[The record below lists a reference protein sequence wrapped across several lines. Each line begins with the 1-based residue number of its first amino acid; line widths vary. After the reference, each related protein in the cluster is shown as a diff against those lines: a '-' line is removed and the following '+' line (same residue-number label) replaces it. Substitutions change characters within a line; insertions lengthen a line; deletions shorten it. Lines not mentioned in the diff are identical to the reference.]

1 MTMYNRVAAWNAA
14 RYPQEH
20 NDALSLSLLNEEFT
34 EYTEAKLAVDKLDAL
49 CDMTFVAL
57 GMLWKLDPQD
67 REQADVIEEAI
78 KNVEPIANN
87 EFFEPAYF
95 IPSVLAKYAAS
106 TLSGVAVVTY
116 VSQLCYLQ
124 MTRMGLTGAEVE
136 EAILIVCDSNDS
148 KVIKETAPDVKANID
163 KGADFTPPEPRLQ
176 ILLDKVEARHGR

>member
-34 EYTEAKLAVDKLDAL
+34 EYTEAKRAVDKLDAL

-57 GMLWKLDPQD
+57 GMLWKLDPQEH
-67 REQADVIEEAI
+67 EQAEAIEEAI
-78 KNVEPIANN
+78 KNVETIANN

-106 TLSGVAVVTY
+106 TLRGVDVAHY
-116 VSQLCYLQ
+116 VLLLCYLQ
-124 MTRMGLTGAEVE
+124 MTHMGLAEAEIE